1 MTFSVSRRIAAP
13 AEDVWALLTD
23 TGTWP
28 AWGPSIT
35 GVEPAGIP
43 AGPPAG
49 PVTGPDAG
57 PAAGPATG
65 PDAGPAAGGLAP
77 GSRGRVRT
85 VLGAALPYTVT
96 AVEPGRYWSWSV
108 AGIPATGH
116 RVVPQD
122 GGCRVT
128 FTVPWWAPFYL
139 PVCALALR
147 RTERLATR

>member
-1 MTFSVSRRIAAP
+1 MTFSVSRRIAAS

-23 TGTWP
+23 TGKWP

-35 GVEPAGIP
+35 GVEPAAAGIP
-43 AGPPAG
+43 AGPH
-49 PVTGPDAG
+49 
-57 PAAGPATG
+57 
-65 PDAGPAAGGLAP
+65 AGGLAP

-116 RVVPQD
+116 RVDPQD
-122 GGCRVT
+122 GGCLVT
-128 FTVPWWAPFYL
+128 FTVPWWAPAYL

-147 RTERLATR
+147 RIERLATR

>member
-28 AWGPSIT
+28 AWGPSVT

-43 AGPPAG
+43 AGHPAG
-49 PVTGPDAG
+49 PAPG
-57 PAAGPATG
+57 PAPVTASGPG
-65 PDAGPAAGGLAP
+65 PGVEPAAPGVLAR

-96 AVEPGRYWSWSV
+96 AFEPGRYWAWSV

-116 RVVPQD
+116 RVLPQD
-122 GGCRVT
+122 GGCLVT

-147 RTERLATR
+147 RIERLATR